1 MPLLSIVLVPVHIFL
16 IDSVLQSYQY
26 HTHNFQFFTLT
37 SYHGI
42 LTKIGVPLSQRAAIL
57 PFRTNATATAFAVF
71 AAIRWTPKKNS
82 QNK

>member
-1 MPLLSIVLVPVHIFL
+1 V
-16 IDSVLQSYQY
+16 
-26 HTHNFQFFTLT
+26 
-37 SYHGI
+37 
-42 LTKIGVPLSQRAAIL
+42 GVPLSQRAAIL